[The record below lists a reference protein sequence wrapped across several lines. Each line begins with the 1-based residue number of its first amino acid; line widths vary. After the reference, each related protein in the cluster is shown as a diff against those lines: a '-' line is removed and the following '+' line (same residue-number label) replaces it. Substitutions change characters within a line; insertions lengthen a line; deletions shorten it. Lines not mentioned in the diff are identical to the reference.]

1 MHLLVVSIRHNT
13 CLVTPQAPQ
22 GVGPRERLLPLLI
35 PKTHT
40 RMIMMKILS
49 SQKRKRV
56 RVPRS
61 GKTLGLKSSDK
72 TQRER
77 ERMEEE
83 GAAAAIAENRGRRKG
98 RRNRTYFGTPF

>member
-1 MHLLVVSIRHNT
+1 MHLLVVSIRHFT

-72 TQRER
+72 TR

-83 GAAAAIAENRGRRKG
+83 GAAAATAENRGRRKG